1 MKQKVIA
8 LLLSL
13 ILAMT
18 ATGCQ
23 NMPTAQGNPDQGSQ
37 TTDVSSGTPS
47 TAQPTSED
55 GELDEEQYSNVYL
68 DNEPTVLDVARFSM
82 IQDRKIFYNVLEPLT
97 RIENGIV
104 TPAGAESWDVSGD
117 GLVYTF
123 HLRENYW
130 SDGQKVTAT
139 DYAGAIIRQATPSN
153 TFVFASD
160 MSSIKNFSKAVAGEV
175 DPSEVGVKVI
185 DENTLELTLEQ
196 PSPALLSTVD
206 FFPQRQDYVD
216 QYGDK
221 LGSNA
226 ESVISCGP
234 FKLTDWVH
242 ESTLTLEKNDKYW
255 DSENVKMQ
263 KVNYMIIKDTTA
275 QLSSLENGSLDY
287 LNISDPDYINKFRQ
301 EGVMVE
307 EPYSAARTVM
317 VVFNCQDEVFS
328 NEKIRQAFSLA
339 IDRESISEVLNNGL
353 TTPAYGL
360 IPAESSVGSI
370 MYRNQAPEPL
380 LALQEANPDPKA
392 LLIEGMKELGLGD
405 DPSKLTVT
413 FSMGG
418 TNAKTKS
425 TGEYYQQMWQG
436 ALGVTV
442 ELEFND
448 GATQMSDLNSG
459 NYQMGMTNWGA
470 NVEPQFLMSRWSS
483 ESGGQSKWV
492 NEEYQS
498 LVNQAAS
505 TEDDQTRLE
514 LYAQAEELLINEAAI
529 APICYNG
536 SLRFSYPYMHGL
548 SDNPFDTVG
557 MKNVYTIGR
566 E

>member
-160 MSSIKNFSKAVAGEV
+160 MSSIKNFSEAVAGEV

-242 ESTLTLEKNDKYW
+242 GSTLTLEKNDKYW

-360 IPAESSVGSI
+360 IPAESSVG
-370 MYRNQAPEPL
+370 
-380 LALQEANPDPKA
+380 
-392 LLIEGMKELGLGD
+392 
-405 DPSKLTVT
+405 
-413 FSMGG
+413 
-418 TNAKTKS
+418 
-425 TGEYYQQMWQG
+425 W
-436 ALGVTV
+436 
-442 ELEFND
+442 
-448 GATQMSDLNSG
+448 
-459 NYQMGMTNWGA
+459 
-470 NVEPQFLMSRWSS
+470 
-483 ESGGQSKWV
+483 
-492 NEEYQS
+492 
-498 LVNQAAS
+498 
-505 TEDDQTRLE
+505 
-514 LYAQAEELLINEAAI
+514 
-529 APICYNG
+529 C
-536 SLRFSYPYMHGL
+536 
-548 SDNPFDTVG
+548 
-557 MKNVYTIGR
+557 
-566 E
+566 

>member
-104 TPAGAESWDVSGD
+104 TPAGAESWDVSED

-160 MSSIKNFSKAVAGEV
+160 MSSIKNFSEAVAGEV

-196 PSPALLSTVD
+196 PSPAS
-206 FFPQRQDYVD
+206 FH
-216 QYGDK
+216 
-221 LGSNA
+221 S
-226 ESVISCGP
+226 
-234 FKLTDWVH
+234 
-242 ESTLTLEKNDKYW
+242 
-255 DSENVKMQ
+255 
-263 KVNYMIIKDTTA
+263 
-275 QLSSLENGSLDY
+275 
-287 LNISDPDYINKFRQ
+287 
-301 EGVMVE
+301 
-307 EPYSAARTVM
+307 
-317 VVFNCQDEVFS
+317 
-328 NEKIRQAFSLA
+328 
-339 IDRESISEVLNNGL
+339 
-353 TTPAYGL
+353 
-360 IPAESSVGSI
+360 
-370 MYRNQAPEPL
+370 
-380 LALQEANPDPKA
+380 
-392 LLIEGMKELGLGD
+392 
-405 DPSKLTVT
+405 
-413 FSMGG
+413 
-418 TNAKTKS
+418 
-425 TGEYYQQMWQG
+425 
-436 ALGVTV
+436 
-442 ELEFND
+442 
-448 GATQMSDLNSG
+448 
-459 NYQMGMTNWGA
+459 
-470 NVEPQFLMSRWSS
+470 
-483 ESGGQSKWV
+483 
-492 NEEYQS
+492 
-498 LVNQAAS
+498 
-505 TEDDQTRLE
+505 
-514 LYAQAEELLINEAAI
+514 
-529 APICYNG
+529 
-536 SLRFSYPYMHGL
+536 
-548 SDNPFDTVG
+548 
-557 MKNVYTIGR
+557 
-566 E
+566 